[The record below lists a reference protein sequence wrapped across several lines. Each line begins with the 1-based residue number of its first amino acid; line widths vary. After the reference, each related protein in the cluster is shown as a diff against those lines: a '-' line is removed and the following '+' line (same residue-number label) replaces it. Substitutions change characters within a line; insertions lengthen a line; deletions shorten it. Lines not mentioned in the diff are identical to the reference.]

1 MRSKLLAAAGV
12 LAAMAATT
20 QADNAKGTP
29 EIKSVTAMAFSP
41 TGTLFVGDPMGATV
55 YAIDLADASKPAS
68 TPLDVDKLDSKVA
81 DLIGA
86 TTADVTFRDMKVNPA
101 TGSVY
106 LAVTRGKT
114 AGTPAL
120 IRVTRAGTVE
130 AVSLKDVT
138 FSKADITN
146 PFDPATAK
154 DEAAKKNKRNTRGET
169 ITQLAFVDGKVIV
182 AGLSGEEF
190 ASTLR
195 TIPYPFK
202 GSDAGAGVKIFHGA
216 HGKLETNAPIR
227 TFVPYKTEKEST
239 ILAAYTC
246 TPLVRIPVGDLKA
259 GAKVNGTTIAELG
272 NRNTPLDMITYTKD
286 GKDYILMANTA
297 RGVMKIPAG
306 GVGGAAGIDSPVK
319 TETAGVPYEKIADL
333 KDVKQLDKLDDK
345 RSILLIQP
353 ENGPAS
359 LKTIDL
365 P

>member
-1 MRSKLLAAAGV
+1 MRRKLLAAVGV

-41 TGTLFVGDPMGATV
+41 TGTLFVGDPEGAAV
-55 YAIDLADASKPAS
+55 YAIDVAEKGTPAT
-68 TPLDVDKLDSKVA
+68 TPLNVEKLDSKIAGV
-81 DLIGA
+81 IGA
-86 TTADVTFRDMKVNPA
+86 KEADVTVRDMKVNPA

-106 LAVTRGKT
+106 LAVTRGK
-114 AGTPAL
+114 ANGTPAL

-130 AVSLKDVT
+130 AVALKDVG
-138 FSKADITN
+138 FSKVDITN

-154 DEAAKKNKRNTRGET
+154 DPKAKRGGRGDT
-169 ITQLAFVDGKVIV
+169 ITQLAFVDNKVVV

-195 TIPYPFK
+195 TFPYPFK
-202 GSDAGAGVKIFHGA
+202 ESDKGAGLQIYHGA
-216 HGKLETNAPIR
+216 HGSLETHAPIR
-227 TFVPYKTEKEST
+227 SFVPYKTEKEQT

-246 TPLVRIPVGDLKA
+246 TPLVRIPVADLKA
-259 GAKVNGTTIAELG
+259 GAKVKGKTIAELG
-272 NRNTPLDMITYTKD
+272 NRNNPIDMITYTKD

-297 RGVMKIPAG
+297 RGVMKIPTG
-306 GVGGAAGIDSPVK
+306 GVDAAEPITAK
-319 TETAGVPYEKIADL
+319 TDVAGVKYETVADL

-345 RSILLIQP
+345 RAILLVQP
-353 ENGPAS
+353 QGGAAE
-359 LKTIDL
+359 LRTIDL